1 MKKNI
6 FGLKEFDIDIYK
18 LRSANFYK
26 NMISQRNQMYLKL
39 SKYLIN
45 KNSCSCIL
53 CHSKKKK
60 NFLEWK
66 NYNLLSC
73 LNCSAVYPNI
83 NFKKFKSEY
92 FHANLIKRKINKQE
106 MIKTFNYRLN
116 NFAYDRIKYIRE
128 NIKIKSKD
136 IVFDYGCGFGA
147 FLYALKKKKVLSKGI
162 DFDID
167 SVNFCKSKK
176 LNVSN
181 SLFKNEKNNSLK
193 LITLFDVIEHLS
205 DPVNFL
211 KIANNKLKKDG
222 YILMFTPNI
231 HSISG
236 KLMGSDHNMF
246 AVFNH
251 LCFYNYNSLN
261 YLVRKTG
268 FKIVKIDYFGLD
280 IKDYLQMTESKIK
293 KVKLNK
299 ILNQFSNTL
308 QSVLDKNSLSNS
320 MRIILKKK

>member
-1 MKKNI
+1 MWI
-6 FGLKEFDIDIYK
+6 WI
-18 LRSANFYK
+18 
-26 NMISQRNQMYLKL
+26 IS
-39 SKYLIN
+39 
-45 KNSCSCIL
+45 L
-53 CHSKKKK
+53 C
-60 NFLEWK
+60 
-66 NYNLLSC
+66 
-73 LNCSAVYPNI
+73 
-83 NFKKFKSEY
+83 FKK
-92 FHANLIKRKINKQE
+92 I
-106 MIKTFNYRLN
+106 
-116 NFAYDRIKYIRE
+116 
-128 NIKIKSKD
+128 
-136 IVFDYGCGFGA
+136 
-147 FLYALKKKKVLSKGI
+147 LSKGM

-167 SVNFCKSKK
+167 SINFANQK
-176 LNVSN
+176 LNV
-181 SLFKNEKNNSLK
+181 LIHLLKLKNNSLK

-280 IKDYLQMTESKIK
+280 IKDYLQMIESKTK
-293 KVKLNK
+293 SVKFNK
-299 ILNQFSNTL
+299 ILNQLSNTL